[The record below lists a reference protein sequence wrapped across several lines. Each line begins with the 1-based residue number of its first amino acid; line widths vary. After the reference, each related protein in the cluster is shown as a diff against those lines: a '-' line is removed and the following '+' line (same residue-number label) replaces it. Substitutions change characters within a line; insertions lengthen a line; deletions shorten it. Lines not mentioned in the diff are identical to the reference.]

1 MVGYPSDVRQVL
13 LGDGGVL
20 NAAAR
25 GTTTIDMT
33 TSEPQLAREIF
44 DAAAA
49 KGIGSLDAPVSGGD
63 VGARNA
69 SLGDNGGRAARDFR

>member
-1 MVGYPSDVRQVL
+1 MVTMVGYPHDVRQVV
-13 LGDGGVL
+13 LGEGGVL
-20 NAAAR
+20 SDGGQ
-25 GTTTIDMT
+25 GTTIIDMT

-49 KGIGSLDAPVSGGD
+49 KGVGSLDAPVSGGD

-69 SLGDNGGRAARDFR
+69 SL